1 MDGGRTCGANL
12 HGSGG
17 PGARGPGGVSRGGGV
32 GASNFP
38 AGEVEREG
46 EANVDWVGRW
56 LMKERDS
63 GGVLKF
69 AALE

>member
-1 MDGGRTCGANL
+1 MTGAWRGG
-12 HGSGG
+12 
-17 PGARGPGGVSRGGGV
+17 GGVSSGGGV

-46 EANVDWVGRW
+46 EASVDWVGRW
-56 LMKERDS
+56 LMKESDS

>member
-1 MDGGRTCGANL
+1 MTEAW
-12 HGSGG
+12 
-17 PGARGPGGVSRGGGV
+17 RGGGVSSGGGV

-46 EANVDWVGRW
+46 EASVDWVGRW
-56 LMKERDS
+56 LMKESDS